1 MQKTAPRNKRSTRYV
16 FLFFVSFFS
25 FLFFSTLFLLLS
37 FRRDVYCFGSNE
49 FQRWNPFDF
58 PKLRSRRLTL
68 SIFLKI
74 SPISFEFPFLSIRN
88 AINRRRRR
96 RRLLEHRVYIIVA
109 RNETLPERNS
119 RGCRNLRWWNN
130 VHDLMLNPLETRA
143 PDRGNYRGWDPLS
156 LKSCAHY
163 VLKIYIP
170 VRIRP
175 TTSSK
180 TSPLGNFWNLS
191 SGNLAVEV
199 YAASFEREIYF
210 STLNNFE
217 I

>member
-1 MQKTAPRNKRSTRYV
+1 MFNQIRVPLLR
-16 FLFFVSFFS
+16 FFFS

-96 RRLLEHRVYIIVA
+96 RKLLEHRVYIIVA

-130 VHDLMLNPLETRA
+130 VHDLMLNPLEARA

-191 SGNLAVEV
+191 SGSLVVEV

>member
-1 MQKTAPRNKRSTRYV
+1 MFNQIRVPLLR
-16 FLFFVSFFS
+16 FFFFFS
-25 FLFFSTLFLLLS
+25 LFSTLFLLLS

-96 RRLLEHRVYIIVA
+96 RKLLEHRVYIIVA

-130 VHDLMLNPLETRA
+130 VHDLMLNPLEARA